1 MREMIGTERDY
12 VRSLHYIIDNY
23 MDEMNREDIPQALRG
38 QRNVIFGNVEKI
50 CEFHQ
55 QYFLHELERCENN
68 PLKIGAVFLEHESK
82 FYLYALYNKNKP
94 KSEALMSEYG
104 SRFFKVCYTTY
115 INRRH
120 SNNEL
125 NFLINHLIFIVHLI

>member
-104 SRFFKVCYTTY
+104 SRFFKVCTQT
-115 INRRH
+115 IATQM
-120 SNNEL
+120 
-125 NFLINHLIFIVHLI
+125 HLIFFFLFIHLFI